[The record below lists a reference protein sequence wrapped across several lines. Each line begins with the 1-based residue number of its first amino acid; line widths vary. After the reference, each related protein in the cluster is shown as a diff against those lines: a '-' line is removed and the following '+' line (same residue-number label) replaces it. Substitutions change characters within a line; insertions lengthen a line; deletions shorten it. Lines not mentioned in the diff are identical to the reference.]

1 MKKKKKGY
9 GEFTE
14 KWILKLCKN
23 LKSEKMLIFTHD
35 KKNVNEK
42 YWKKFLALKL
52 SSLIMQYV
60 WWACDGTVI
69 SHVLLVK
76 D

>member
-1 MKKKKKGY
+1 
-9 GEFTE
+9 
-14 KWILKLCKN
+14 
-23 LKSEKMLIFTHD
+23 MLIFTHD

-60 WWACDGTVI
+60 W
-69 SHVLLVK
+69 
-76 D
+76 